1 MPYQSRI
8 RNYKTRRE
16 KNQAASRTVKRILLF
31 VTIGLAI
38 WVFMNRVSLW
48 DWFRTYFY

>member
-1 MPYQSRI
+1 MAYQNRI

-16 KNQAASRTVKRILLF
+16 KNANTRRVTLRILLF
-31 VTIGLAI
+31 LGLMLLLWI
-38 WVFMNRVSLW
+38 FINRVSLW